1 MMSIIKSTT
10 DSTLSP
16 LQRKRKQRYILILAE
31 ALWLIFFLMIRNHLH
46 SLGAIAIPAV
56 FSAII
61 CWWTNKKLSCPKL
74 SPPDDFLFS
83 SFLPFGGGLVLEI
96 IITVAVV
103 FKFANDTIQS
113 VGVAMTLCQVC
124 LFVLSLALIWV
135 HSRPD
140 QLQYILYAIAYFVI
154 VILEWANTAGINPLS
169 FLNIDLEFSIPFFI
183 LPLKE
188 AMLLYIILDVALQA
202 IANTRNA
209 GEKRHEE

>member
-1 MMSIIKSTT
+1 MSIIKNTT
-10 DSTLSP
+10 NSTLSP
-16 LQRKRKQRYILILAE
+16 LQRKRNQRYILILAE
-31 ALWLIFFLMIRNHLH
+31 ALWLIFFLIVRDHLH
-46 SLGAIAIPAV
+46 SLAAIAIPAV
-56 FSAII
+56 ISAII
-61 CWWTNKKLSCPKL
+61 CWWANKKLNCPKL
-74 SPPDDFLFS
+74 SPPDDFVFS
-83 SFLPFGGGLVLEI
+83 SFLPFGGGLLLELL
-96 IITVAVV
+96 ITVAVV
-103 FKFANDTIQS
+103 FKLADDTIQS
-113 VGVAMTLCQVC
+113 GGVAMILCQIC

-154 VILEWANTAGINPLS
+154 VILEWANTTGLNPLS

-202 IANTRNA
+202 IANKRSA